1 MKSVFR
7 GALFRGV
14 SATVLALALAGCT
27 ANPTPLDRPG
37 DVPQAFTA
45 PMNSAAP
52 LWPQANWWTAFHA
65 EELGPL
71 EDTAQKEN
79 LDVAVAAARVLQAEA
94 NDGIALSA
102 LFPTLGASFG
112 ATRSGSNTPGFSSGG
127 GSGIGGSGLGSGVT
141 TSGRASNR
149 FNAGLTASYQQ
160 SFFGQEYMQLRAAR
174 EGLRA
179 NRYAAAVTNISVQ
192 SQTADAYFTILSLRE
207 RIAINRANVDAAK
220 RILTITQAKVTSGV
234 TSNLELAEQ
243 QAIVASQQSQLPGLI
258 ELEKEARY
266 NLAILLG
273 RAPEN
278 FDVKAQNLD
287 GIVSPDVQA
296 GLPSELILRN
306 PSVAQAEA
314 QLYAAHANVDAARAS
329 YFPFL
334 NLTGSAGY
342 GSVSQL
348 ANLFNPSTFIWS
360 IGATVLQSIF
370 DGGAVHAQ
378 NDLAKAQQQE
388 LVATYRKTVFTAFSD
403 VESALGTV
411 KATNERLGFID
422 IQTKASA
429 EAFRISELQY
439 REGTI
444 DILSLLQNQQSLFTA
459 QDALVQTKLARLEAN
474 LSLFNALGGGWE
486 QKADDANYKN
496 QLDWWPL

>member
-1 MKSVFR
+1 MKSVSR

-14 SATVLALALAGCT
+14 SASVLALALAACT

-45 PMNSAAP
+45 PMNGAAP
-52 LWPQANWWTAFHA
+52 LWPQANWWTAFQA
-65 EELGPL
+65 DELAPL
-71 EDTAQKEN
+71 EETAQKEN
-79 LDVAVAAARVLQAEA
+79 LDVAVMAARVLQAEA
-94 NDGIALSA
+94 NDGVALSA
-102 LFPTLGASFG
+102 LFPTLGANFG
-112 ATRSGSNTPGFSSGG
+112 ATRAGSNTPGFNG
-127 GSGIGGSGLGSGVT
+127 T
-141 TSGRASNR
+141 TGRAGNR
-149 FNAGLTASYQQ
+149 FTAGLTASYQQ

-179 NRYAAAVTNISVQ
+179 SRYAAAVVNISVQ
-192 SQTADAYFTILSLRE
+192 SEVADAYFTTLSLRE

-220 RILTITQAKVTSGV
+220 RILTITQAKVSSGV

-306 PSVAQAEA
+306 PQVAQAEA

-342 GSVSQL
+342 GAVSQL
-348 ANLFNPSTFIWS
+348 SNLFNPATFAWS

-378 NDLAKAQQQE
+378 NDLAKAEQQE
-388 LVATYRKTVFTAFSD
+388 MIATYRKTVFTAFSD

>member
-1 MKSVFR
+1 MKSVSR

-14 SATVLALALAGCT
+14 SVSVLALALAACT

-45 PMNSAAP
+45 PMNKSAP
-52 LWPQANWWTAFHA
+52 IWPQPNWWTAFHA
-65 EELGPL
+65 DELAPL

-79 LDVAVAAARVLQAEA
+79 LDVAMAAARVLQAEA
-94 NDGIALSA
+94 NDGVALSA
-102 LFPTLGASFG
+102 LFPTLDASFG
-112 ATRSGSNTPGFSSGG
+112 ATRAGANTPGFNG
-127 GSGIGGSGLGSGVT
+127 T
-141 TSGRASNR
+141 AGRAGNR
-149 FNAGLTASYQQ
+149 FTAGLTASYQQ
-160 SFFGQEYMQLRAAR
+160 SFFGQQYMQLRAAR

-179 NRYAAAVTNISVQ
+179 NRYAAAVVNISVQ
-192 SQTADAYFTILSLRE
+192 AQVADAYFTILSLRE

-220 RILTITQAKVTSGV
+220 RILTITQAKVSSGV
-234 TSNLELAEQ
+234 SSNLDLAEQ

-258 ELEKEARY
+258 QLEKQARY

-306 PSVAQAEA
+306 PAVAQAEA

-334 NLTGSAGY
+334 NLNGSAGY
-342 GSVSQL
+342 GAVSTL
-348 ANLFNPSTFIWS
+348 SNLFNPATFAWS

-370 DGGAVHAQ
+370 DGGRVHAQ
-378 NDLAKAQQQE
+378 NDLAQAEQQE
-388 LVATYRKTVFTAFSD
+388 MIASYRKTVFTAFSD
-403 VESALGTV
+403 VEVALDQV
-411 KATNERLGFID
+411 KATTEQLDFINT
-422 IQTKASA
+422 QTKASA

-444 DILSLLQNQQSLFTA
+444 DILSLLQNQQNLFTA
-459 QDALVQTKLARLEAN
+459 QDSLVRVKLARLEAN